1 MAKKTPNYTI
11 TKRKD
16 AVDIRLSNDA
26 YKHLFHELKLILETF
41 CKADATL
48 DDIGYHFPIAMILMA
63 SHEVLKDLSV
73 GDRMI
78 DKQE

>member
-26 YKHLFHELKLILETF
+26 YKHLFHELKLIVETF

-48 DDIGYHFPIAMILMA
+48 WRVMRF
-63 SHEVLKDLSV
+63 
-73 GDRMI
+73 
-78 DKQE
+78 